1 LSKYIATT
9 GERFDAI
16 AIRLASPEEILK
28 WSRGEVKKPETINY
42 RTFKPEKDGLF
53 CERIFGPVKD
63 WECGCGKYK
72 KVKHR
77 GITCD
82 RCGVEIT
89 ESKVRRER
97 MGCIKLAVPVTHI
110 WFFKTTPSCIGNLLN
125 LSIRVLERIIYF
137 ENYIVVDPG
146 DTDLEKKS
154 TMTED
159 EYQEAREKYGDRFVA
174 KMGAEAVKMLLE
186 EIDIEALSAELH
198 SQFRSTKSI
207 QARAKAIKR
216 LKVVEALRKSGNNP
230 SWMVLEAVPV
240 IPPDL
245 RPLVPLEGGRYATS
259 DLNDLYRRVINRNN
273 RLKRLIELR
282 APEVILRNEKRMLQ
296 EAVDALFDNG
306 RHGRTVLG
314 AGNRPLKSLSD
325 MLKGK
330 QGRFRQNLLGK
341 RVDYSGRSVIVVG
354 PELKLNQCGLPKKM
368 ALELFEPFI
377 IHQLKERG
385 IATTI
390 KAAKRAIAT
399 AIKASKRGINQNTS
413 REYSEVWDILENV
426 IEDHPVML
434 NRAPTLHRLGIQAFQ
449 PVLIE
454 GKAIR
459 IHPLVCRAFNADFDG
474 DQMAVHIP
482 LMPAAQIEARLL
494 MLSTSNIFAPSDGR
508 PIVTPSQDIVLGIS
522 WMTRRR
528 TGVKGE
534 WDEAWSGENGEILKP
549 GRVFADLRSVCLAYE
564 LGQVDIHAGIK
575 VWSEVENP
583 DEEEEDKKRKKA
595 GTSSHRQIVDT
606 TVGRVLFCEAL
617 PPEIGILDVN
627 REQNQSSIGEIIAVA
642 YERHGHN
649 KTVELLDALKHVGF
663 TYSTLAGISIG
674 VGDMIIPK
682 AKQELIGSAQSE
694 VKRIEEMY
702 GNGLITEGERY
713 NMIIDE
719 WTSTT
724 DQVAAMMLDEMASNN
739 QGFSGIY
746 LMFSSQARGTKQQI
760 RQLAAMRGLMAKP
773 SGDIIESPIVSNF
786 REGLDVIEYFISS
799 HGARKGLADTAL
811 KTADAGYLTRRLV
824 DVSQDMTIEEDDCG
838 TINGIWVEALVG
850 DQNDVIA
857 SLEERVVG
865 RYALDDIVVP
875 GEEEPLVAANEEITA
890 EKAAEIVEKGFPG
903 VRIRSVLTCQAKR
916 GLCAKCYGRN
926 LATGK
931 LVEQGEAVG
940 IIAAQS
946 IGEPGTQL
954 TMRTFHIGGAASRQ
968 VEATELKMAE
978 SGIVEYRNVRTAVNR
993 EGNTVVVNR
1002 GGELVILNAD
1012 GKELQR
1018 YLAPT
1023 GCVIHAT
1030 DGQKM
1035 RKGRVILEMDPY
1047 NVSIVAESSGT
1058 IRLEGMVEGVTMRVD
1073 INPDT
1078 GLEERVITDHKQ
1090 DLHPQIT
1097 VLGKK
1102 DEVLAYATI
1111 PAQTLVV
1118 VKDGDKVR
1126 AGDLLAKAPRQ
1137 LSKTKDITGGL
1148 PRVAELFEARQ
1159 PKDPAVISHID
1170 GLVELGGA
1178 TKGMRKVKIIPPVG
1192 KEHMYTIPPGK
1203 HLNVQAGDRVY
1214 AGQRLT
1220 DGPVILND
1228 ILDIQGEEMLR
1239 KYLVD
1244 EIQQV
1249 YRLQGV
1255 RINDKHIEVIVRQML
1270 RKIRIKD
1277 DPGDTPF
1284 LAHEDVDKI
1293 RFREVNEQTQR
1304 RNGRPAE
1311 AEPLLQGVTKAALST
1326 ESFVAA
1332 ASFQQTTRVLTEAAL
1347 SGKRDYLRG
1356 LKENV
1361 IIGHLIPAGTGSPCY
1376 QETHVV
1382 LNEAALQDF
1391 SDDLEV
1397 GITEEAEVEADEQD
1411 ASA

>member
-1 LSKYIATT
+1 MAKYVATT
-9 GERFDAI
+9 GERFDSL

-97 MGCIKLAVPVTHI
+97 MGCIRLAVPVTHI
-110 WFFKTTPSCIGNLLN
+110 WFFKTTPSSIGNLLD
-125 LSIRVLERIIYF
+125 LSIRLLERIIYF
-137 ENYIVVDPG
+137 ENYIVIDPG
-146 DTDLEKKS
+146 DTDLKKMQ
-154 TMTED
+154 TLTED
-159 EYQEAREKYGDRFVA
+159 EYQDARERFGDHFVA
-174 KMGAEAVKMLLE
+174 KMGAEAIKILLD
-186 EIDIEALSAELH
+186 EIDLDQLSAELH
-198 SQFRSTKSI
+198 AQFASTSSM

-216 LKVVEALRKSGNNP
+216 LKVVEALRKSGNSP
-230 SWMVLEAVPV
+230 SWMVLDVIPV

-354 PELKLNQCGLPKKM
+354 PELKLHQCGLPKKM

-377 IHQLKERG
+377 IHELKERG

-390 KAAKRAIAT
+390 KAAKRTIAQG
-399 AIKASKRGINQNTS
+399 R
-413 REYSEVWDILENV
+413 SEVWDILEDV
-426 IEDHPVML
+426 IKDHPVLL

-474 DQMAVHIP
+474 DQMAVHVP
-482 LMPAAQIEARLL
+482 LMPAAQLEARLL
-494 MLSTSNIFAPSDGR
+494 MLSTTNVFSPSEGR

-522 WMTRRR
+522 WMTKTRE
-528 TGVKGE
+528 GAKGE
-534 WDEAWSGENGEILKP
+534 WKKEWNGSDGEIKNP
-549 GRVFADLRSVCLAYE
+549 GKVFGDKDAVILAYE
-564 LGQVDIHAGIK
+564 LGEIDIHAAIK
-575 VWSEVENP
+575 IKY
-583 DEEEEDKKRKKA
+583 DGR
-595 GTSSHRQIVDT
+595 IVDT
-606 TVGRVLFCEAL
+606 SVGRVIFWDAL
-617 PPEIGILDVN
+617 PGDLSLDDVN
-627 REQNQSSIGEIIAVA
+627 REQNQSSIGDIISRA
-642 YERHGHN
+642 YARLGHN
-649 KTVELLDALKHVGF
+649 RTIDLLDALKALGF
-663 TYSTLAGISIG
+663 RYATLAGISIG
-674 VGDMIIPK
+674 VVDMVVPSSK
-682 AKQELIGSAQSE
+682 KTLIDTAQKE
-694 VKRIEEMY
+694 VNRIDDMY
-702 GNGLITEGERY
+702 QNGLITAGERY
-713 NMIIDE
+713 NMIIDQ
-719 WTSTT
+719 WTNTT
-724 DQVAAMMLDEMASNN
+724 EQVAAAMLEEMAENE

-773 SGDIIESPIVSNF
+773 SGDIIESPITSNF
-786 REGLDVIEYFISS
+786 REGLSVIEYFISS

-824 DVSQDMTIEEDDCG
+824 DVAQDVVIEEEDCG
-838 TINGIWVEALVG
+838 TLNGVWAEALMDG
-850 DQNDVIA
+850 ENEIA
-857 SLEERVVG
+857 PLDERLVG
-865 RYALDDIVVP
+865 RFALDDITVP
-875 GEEEPLVAANEEITA
+875 DMDEPIVRAAEEIDET
-890 EKAAEIVEKGFPG
+890 KALLIKQKGLPG
-903 VRIRSVLTCQAKR
+903 VRIRSVMTCQSKR
-916 GLCAKCYGRN
+916 GVCRKCYGRN
-926 LATGK
+926 LATGR
-931 LVEQGEAVG
+931 LVELGEAVG

-968 VEATELKMAE
+968 VEATVIRMADT
-978 SGIVEYRNVRTAVNR
+978 GMVEYRNVRTAVNR
-993 EGNTVVVNR
+993 DEKTVVVNR
-1002 GGELVILNAD
+1002 GGEVVILNAE
-1012 GKELQR
+1012 GKEMQR
-1018 YLAPT
+1018 ALTPP
-1023 GCVIHAT
+1023 GCVLHAE
-1030 DGQKM
+1030 DGQKL
-1035 RKGRVILEMDPY
+1035 RKGQIIIEKDPY
-1047 NVSIVAESSGT
+1047 NDSIVAEASGT
-1058 IRLEGMVEGVTMRVD
+1058 IHLEGMIEGVTVRVD

-1078 GLEERVITDHKQ
+1078 GLEERVVTDHKQ

-1097 VLGKK
+1097 ILGK
-1102 DEVLAYATI
+1102 DREVLAYATI
-1111 PAQTLVV
+1111 PAQTHVIV
-1118 VKDGDKVR
+1118 RDEDKVR

-1159 PKDPAVISHID
+1159 PKDPAIISHID
-1170 GLVELGGA
+1170 GIIELGGA
-1178 TKGMRKVKIIPPVG
+1178 TKGMRKVKVIPPVG
-1192 KEHMYTIPPGK
+1192 RERVYTIPPGK
-1203 HLNVQAGDRVY
+1203 HLNVQANDRVY

-1220 DGPVILND
+1220 DGPVILHD
-1228 ILDIQGEEMLR
+1228 ILDVQGEDALR
-1239 KYLVD
+1239 KYLLD
-1244 EIQQV
+1244 EVQLV

-1270 RKIRIKD
+1270 RKVRIKD

-1284 LAHEDVDKI
+1284 LAHEEVDKI
-1293 RFREVNEQTQR
+1293 RFREANEQTQR

-1311 AEPLLQGVTKAALST
+1311 AEPLLQGITKAALST

-1347 SGKRDYLRG
+1347 AGKKDYLRG

-1361 IIGHLIPAGTGSPCY
+1361 IIGHLIPAGVGSPHY
-1376 QETHVV
+1376 QDTKVV
-1382 LNEAALQDF
+1382 LKEIAAQDF
-1391 SDDLEV
+1391 TEELEV
-1397 GITEEAEVEADEQD
+1397 GILASPDDAED
-1411 ASA
+1411 ALA

>member
-1 LSKYIATT
+1 MAKYIATT
-9 GERFDAI
+9 GERFDAL

-110 WFFKTTPSCIGNLLN
+110 WFFKTTPSCIGNLLDV
-125 LSIRVLERIIYF
+125 SIRVLERIIYF
-137 ENYIVVDPG
+137 ENYIVIDPG
-146 DTDLEKKS
+146 DSNLKK
-154 TMTED
+154 MDALTED
-159 EYQEAREKYGDRFVA
+159 EYQEAREKYGDTFTA
-174 KMGAEAVKMLLE
+174 KMGAEAIKTLLE
-186 EIDIEALSAELH
+186 EIDLDALSAELH
-198 SQFRSTKSI
+198 AQFSSTSSL
-207 QARAKAIKR
+207 QGRAKAIKR
-216 LKVVEALRKSGNNP
+216 LKIVEALRKSGNNP
-230 SWMVLEAVPV
+230 AWMVLDVVPV

-354 PELKLNQCGLPKKM
+354 PELKLHQVGLPKKM

-377 IHQLKERG
+377 IHELKERG

-390 KAAKRAIAT
+390 KAAKRAIAQGRT
-399 AIKASKRGINQNTS
+399 
-413 REYSEVWDILENV
+413 EVWDILEDV
-426 IEDHPVML
+426 IQDHPVML

-474 DQMAVHIP
+474 DQMAVHVP
-482 LMPAAQIEARLL
+482 LMPAAQLEARLL
-494 MLSTSNIFAPSDGR
+494 MLSTSNIFSPSEGR

-522 WMTRRR
+522 WMTKARK
-528 TGVKGE
+528 GAKGE
-534 WDEAWSGENGEILKP
+534 WQEAWTGKNGEILEP
-549 GRVFADLRSVCLAYE
+549 GRVFPDKEAIIMAHE
-564 LGQVDIHAGIK
+564 MGTVDIHATVKIRRPQGVI
-575 VWSEVENP
+575 
-583 DEEEEDKKRKKA
+583 
-595 GTSSHRQIVDT
+595 DT
-606 TVGRVLFCEAL
+606 TVGRVLFWDGLLTGVGLSEEPYEPNL
-617 PPEIGILDVN
+617 PSTELTSIYLEDMN
-627 REQNQSSIGEIIAVA
+627 REHNQSSIGDVISMAFK
-642 YERHGHN
+642 RLGHSR
-649 KTVELLDALKHVGF
+649 TIMLLDALKRVGF
-663 TYSTLAGISIG
+663 KYATLAGISIG
-674 VGDMIIPK
+674 ISDMIIP
-682 AKQELIGSAQSE
+682 E
-694 VKRIEEMY
+694 VKKTLIIAAQKEVSAIDEMY
-702 GNGLITEGERY
+702 QNGLITAGERY
-713 NMIIDE
+713 NKIIDQ

-724 DQVAAMMLDEMASNN
+724 EEVSAAMIESMAKND

-773 SGDIIESPIVSNF
+773 SGDIIESPITSNF
-786 REGLDVIEYFISS
+786 REGLTVIEYFISS

-824 DVSQDMTIEEDDCG
+824 DVAQDVTIEEEDCG
-838 TINGIWVEALVG
+838 TLNGVWAEALMDGENEVATL
-850 DQNDVIA
+850 D
-857 SLEERVVG
+857 ERLVG
-865 RYALDDIVVP
+865 RYTLDDVTVPDLPEPIVRA
-875 GEEEPLVAANEEITA
+875 GDEITEA
-890 EKAAEIVEKGFPG
+890 KAKLIKEKGLPG
-903 VRIRSVLTCQAKR
+903 LTIRSVMTCQSKR
-916 GLCAKCYGRN
+916 GVCQKCYGRN

-931 LVEQGEAVG
+931 LVELGEAVG

-968 VEATELKMAE
+968 VEATQVRMTDNGSVAF
-978 SGIVEYRNVRTAVNR
+978 SNVRTAVNR
-993 EGNTVVVNR
+993 DGNTVVVNR
-1002 GGELVILNAD
+1002 GGEFIILNTE
-1012 GKELQR
+1012 GKEIQR
-1018 YLAPT
+1018 LLTPP
-1023 GCVIHAT
+1023 GCVLHAT
-1030 DGQKM
+1030 DGQKV
-1035 RKGRVILEMDPY
+1035 RKGQVLIERDPY
-1047 NVSIVAESSGT
+1047 NDSIVAEASGT
-1058 IRLEGMVEGVTMRVD
+1058 VHLEGMVEGVTVRVD

-1078 GLEERVITDHKQ
+1078 GLEERVVTDHKQ

-1097 VLGKK
+1097 ILGKA

-1111 PAQTLVV
+1111 PAQTHVI
-1118 VKDGDKVR
+1118 VKDGAKVR

-1170 GLVELGGA
+1170 GLIELGGA
-1178 TKGMRKVKIIPPVG
+1178 TKGMRKVKVIPPVG
-1192 KEHMYTIPPGK
+1192 KERIYTIPPGK
-1203 HLNVQAGDRVY
+1203 HLNVQTGDRVY

-1220 DGPVILND
+1220 DGPIILND
-1228 ILDIQGEEMLR
+1228 ILEVQGEEALR
-1239 KYLVD
+1239 KYLLD
-1244 EIQQV
+1244 EVQLV

-1255 RINDKHIEVIVRQML
+1255 RINDKHIEVVVRQML
-1270 RKIRIKD
+1270 RKVRIKD
-1277 DPGDTPF
+1277 DPGDTTF
-1284 LAHEDVDKI
+1284 LAHEEVDKI
-1293 RFREVNEQTQR
+1293 RFRENNEQTQR

-1311 AEPLLQGVTKAALST
+1311 AEPMLQGITKAALST
-1326 ESFVAA
+1326 ESFIAA

-1347 SGKRDYLRG
+1347 AGKRDSLRG

-1361 IIGHLIPAGTGSPCY
+1361 IIGHLIPAGTGSPHY
-1376 QETHVV
+1376 QDTQLVLKEVET
-1382 LNEAALQDF
+1382 QDF
-1391 SDDLEV
+1391 SEDLHV
-1397 GITEEAEVEADEQD
+1397 GFEEEQAAQAE
-1411 ASA
+1411 

>member
-1 LSKYIATT
+1 MSKYVATT
-9 GERFDAI
+9 GERFDAVQ
-16 AIRLASPEEILK
+16 IRLASPEEILK

-97 MGCIKLAVPVTHI
+97 MGSIKLAVPVTHI
-110 WFFKTTPSCIGNLLN
+110 WFFKTTPSAIGNLLDM
-125 LSIRVLERIIYF
+125 SIRVLERIIYF
-137 ENYIVVDPG
+137 ENYVVIDPG
-146 DTDLEKKS
+146 DTSLDKMQAL
-154 TMTED
+154 TED
-159 EYQEAREKYGDRFVA
+159 EYQEARDEWGDRFVA
-174 KMGAEAVKMLLE
+174 KMGAEAIKMLLE
-186 EIDIEALSAELH
+186 EVDVEELSVQLH
-198 SQFRSTKSI
+198 EQLRSTTSA
-207 QARAKAIKR
+207 QARTKAVKR

-230 SWMVLEAVPV
+230 AWMVLDVVPV

-354 PELKLNQCGLPKKM
+354 PELKLHQCGLPKKM

-377 IHQLKERG
+377 IHELKERG

-390 KAAKRAIAT
+390 KAAKRAIAQ
-399 AIKASKRGINQNTS
+399 G
-413 REYSEVWDILENV
+413 REEVWDILEEC
-426 IEDHPVML
+426 IKDHPVML
-434 NRAPTLHRLGIQAFQ
+434 NRAPTLHRLGIQAFE

-474 DQMAVHIP
+474 DQMAVHVP
-482 LMPAAQIEARLL
+482 LMPAAQLEARLL
-494 MLSTSNIFAPSDGR
+494 MLSTTNIFSPSNGR
-508 PIVTPSQDIVLGIS
+508 PIVTPSQDIVLGIAY
-522 WMTRRR
+522 MCRHRR
-528 TGVKGE
+528 GANGE
-534 WDEAWSGENGEILKP
+534 WKAEWTGQDGRILNPGKVYATPEAVIM
-549 GRVFADLRSVCLAYE
+549 AYE
-564 LGQVDIHAGIK
+564 SGAVDLHAAIK
-575 VWSEVENP
+575 VVADGEM
-583 DEEEEDKKRKKA
+583 
-595 GTSSHRQIVDT
+595 VDT
-606 TVGRVLFCEAL
+606 TVGRVLLADAL
-617 PPEIGILDVN
+617 PPEITIRDIN
-627 REQNQSSIGEIIAVA
+627 REHDQNSIGDVIAQA
-642 YERHGHN
+642 YARHGHA
-649 KTVELLDALKHVGF
+649 KTVELLDALKRVGF
-663 TYSTLAGISIG
+663 KHATLAGISIAI
-674 VGDMIIPK
+674 VDMIVPDEKKNLIK
-682 AKQELIGSAQSE
+682 VAQEE
-694 VKRIEEMY
+694 VERIDEMY
-702 GNGLITEGERY
+702 QNGLITEGERY
-713 NMIIDE
+713 NKIIDQ

-724 DQVAAMMLDEMASNN
+724 EAVSEAMLERIKAND
-739 QGFSGIY
+739 QGFSGLH
-746 LMFSSQARGTKQQI
+746 LMFSSKARGSRQQI

-773 SGDIIESPIVSNF
+773 SGDIIESPITSNF
-786 REGLDVIEYFISS
+786 REGLTVIEYFVSS

-824 DVSQDMTIEEDDCG
+824 DVAQDVNIEEIDCG
-838 TINGIWVEALVG
+838 TLNGIWVEPLMDGSDIVAG
-850 DQNDVIA
+850 
-857 SLEERVVG
+857 LEERVAG
-865 RYALDDIVVP
+865 RYALDDVTVP
-875 GEEEPLVAANEEITA
+875 GMDEPIVRANEMIT
-890 EKAAEIVEKGFPG
+890 EEAALRIIEKGLPG
-903 VRIRSVLTCQAKR
+903 VRIRSVLTCEAKR
-916 GLCAKCYGRN
+916 GACAMCYGTN
-926 LATGK
+926 MATGK
-931 LVEQGEAVG
+931 LVELGEAVG
-940 IIAAQS
+940 IVAAQS

-954 TMRTFHIGGAASRQ
+954 TMQTFHIGGAASRQ
-968 VEATELKMAE
+968 VEANEIRMPDAGTVQFRE
-978 SGIVEYRNVRTAVNR
+978 NVRVATDRNGR
-993 EGNTVVVNR
+993 RVVVNR
-1002 GGELVILNAD
+1002 GGELVILNNE
-1012 GKELQR
+1012 GKEMQR
-1018 YLAPT
+1018 YALPT
-1023 GCVIHAT
+1023 GCVLHAE
-1030 DGQKM
+1030 DGEKL
-1035 RKGRVILEMDPY
+1035 RKGQVIFEWDPY
-1047 NVSIVAESSGT
+1047 NVTIVAEVNGT
-1058 IRLEGMVEGVTMRVD
+1058 VQLEGMVEGVTMRLD

-1078 GLEERVITDHKQ
+1078 GMQERVITEHKQ

-1097 VLGKK
+1097 ILGP
-1102 DEVLAYATI
+1102 DGEVLAYSTV
-1111 PAQTLVV
+1111 PAQTHVMV
-1118 VKDGDKVR
+1118 EGGGKVL
-1126 AGDLLAKAPRQ
+1126 AGDLLAKTPRQ
-1137 LSKTKDITGGL
+1137 FSKTKDITGGL

-1178 TKGMRKVKIIPPVG
+1178 TKGMRKVRVIPPVG
-1192 KEHMYTIPPGK
+1192 KAREYVIPPGK

-1220 DGPVILND
+1220 DGPVIPQD
-1228 ILDIQGEEMLR
+1228 ILEVQGEDELR
-1239 KYLVD
+1239 RYLLD

-1255 RINDKHIEVIVRQML
+1255 RTNDKHIEIIIRQML
-1270 RKIRIKD
+1270 RKVRIKD
-1277 DPGDTPF
+1277 DPGDTAF
-1284 LAHEDVDKI
+1284 LAHEEVDKI
-1293 RFREVNEQTQR
+1293 RFQEMNNQTLMKG
-1304 RNGRPAE
+1304 GRPAE
-1311 AEPLLQGVTKAALST
+1311 AEPILQGITKAALST

-1361 IIGHLIPAGTGSPCY
+1361 IIGHLIPAGTGSPHY
-1376 QETHVV
+1376 QGTQCV
-1382 LNEAALQDF
+1382 LRAAELDY
-1391 SDDLEV
+1391 SEELEV
-1397 GITEEAEVEADEQD
+1397 GLPGDLTGDDDAEEALA
-1411 ASA
+1411 

>member
-1 LSKYIATT
+1 MAKYIATT

-97 MGCIKLAVPVTHI
+97 MGCIRLAVPVTHI
-110 WFFKTTPSCIGNLLN
+110 WFFKTTPSCIGNLLD

-137 ENYIVVDPG
+137 ENYIVMDPG
-146 DTDLEKKS
+146 DTKLEKMQ
-154 TMTED
+154 TLTED
-159 EYQEAREKYGDRFVA
+159 EYQDARSEYGDRFSA
-174 KMGAEAVKMLLE
+174 KMGAEAIKMLLE
-186 EIDIEALSAELH
+186 EIDIDALSAELH
-198 SQFRSTKSI
+198 AQFQTTTSLQS
-207 QARAKAIKR
+207 RAKAIKR
-216 LKVVEALRKSGNNP
+216 LKVVEAIRKSTNNP
-230 SWMVLEAVPV
+230 AWMVLDVIPV

-354 PELKLNQCGLPKKM
+354 PELKLHQCGLPKKM

-377 IHQLKERG
+377 IHEIKKRG

-390 KAAKRAIAT
+390 KAAKRAIAQGRT
-399 AIKASKRGINQNTS
+399 
-413 REYSEVWDILENV
+413 EVWDILEEV
-426 IEDHPVML
+426 ITDHPVML

-459 IHPLVCRAFNADFDG
+459 IHPLVCHAFNADFDG
-474 DQMAVHIP
+474 DQMAVHVP
-482 LMPAAQIEARLL
+482 LMPAAQLEARLL
-494 MLSTSNIFAPSDGR
+494 MLSTTNIFSPSSGR
-508 PIVTPSQDIVLGIS
+508 PVVTPTQDIVLGIS
-522 WMTRRR
+522 WMTKLRE
-528 TGVKGE
+528 GAKGSWQRE
-534 WDEAWSGENGEILKP
+534 WIGKNGEILNP
-549 GRVFADLRSVCLAYE
+549 GKVFDSPESAIMAFN
-564 LGQVDIHAGIK
+564 LGQTDIHAAVK
-575 VWSEVENP
+575 VHYEG
-583 DEEEEDKKRKKA
+583 R
-595 GTSSHRQIVDT
+595 IVDT
-606 TVGRVLFCEAL
+606 TVGRVIFADAL
-617 PPEIGILDVN
+617 SPEITLDDVN
-627 REQNQSSIGEIIAVA
+627 REHNQTSIGDVIARC
-642 YERHGHN
+642 YQKHGHN
-649 KTVELLDALKHVGF
+649 KTVELLDKLKAVGF
-663 TYSTLAGISIG
+663 KFATLAGISIS
-674 VGDMIIPK
+674 VSDMVIPPS
-682 AKQELIGSAQSE
+682 KQTLIELAQKE
-694 VKRIEEMY
+694 VTRIDEMY
-702 GNGLITEGERY
+702 QNGLITEGERY
-713 NMIIDE
+713 NMIIDQ

-724 DQVAAMMLDEMASNN
+724 EQVAAAMLESMTSNE

-746 LMFSSQARGTKQQI
+746 LMFSSQARGSKQQI

-773 SGDIIESPIVSNF
+773 SGDIIESPITSNF
-786 REGLDVIEYFISS
+786 REGLSVIEYFISS

-824 DVSQDMTIEEDDCG
+824 DVSQDVTIEEEDCG
-838 TINGIWVEALVG
+838 TLNGVWAEALMDGETEV
-850 DQNDVIA
+850 A
-857 SLEERVVG
+857 SIEERLVG
-865 RYALDDIVVP
+865 RYALDDITVP
-875 GEEEPLVAANEEITA
+875 GRPEPIVHAAEEID
-890 EKAAEIVEKGFPG
+890 EERAAAIKVSGLPG
-903 VRIRSVLTCQAKR
+903 ARIRSVMTCQSKR
-916 GLCAKCYGRN
+916 GVCRKCYGRN
-926 LATGK
+926 LATGQ
-931 LVEQGEAVG
+931 LVELGEAVG

-968 VEATELKMAE
+968 VEATEIRAFD
-978 SGIVEYRNVRTAVNR
+978 SGIIEFRNVRTAVNR
-993 EGNTVVVNR
+993 EDKTVVVNR
-1002 GGELVILNAD
+1002 GGEVVLMSPD

-1018 YLAPT
+1018 TLTPP
-1023 GCVIHAT
+1023 GSVLHIE
-1030 DGQKM
+1030 DQQKI
-1035 RKGRVILEMDPY
+1035 RKGQVIVERDPY
-1047 NVSIVAESSGT
+1047 NDSIVAESSGV
-1058 IRLEGMVEGVTMRVD
+1058 IHLEGMVEGITMRVD

-1097 VLGKK
+1097 ILGKN
-1102 DEVLAYATI
+1102 DEVLAFTTV
-1111 PAQTLVV
+1111 PAQTHVM

-1137 LSKTKDITGGL
+1137 MSKTKDITGGL

-1170 GLVELGGA
+1170 GIIELGGA
-1178 TKGMRKVKIIPPVG
+1178 SKGMRKVKVIPPVG
-1192 KEHMYTIPPGK
+1192 KERIYTIPPGK

-1228 ILDIQGEEMLR
+1228 ILEVQGEDALR
-1239 KYLVD
+1239 KYLLD
-1244 EIQQV
+1244 EVQLV

-1270 RKIRIKD
+1270 RKVRIKD

-1284 LAHEDVDKI
+1284 LAHEEVDKI
-1293 RFREVNEQTQR
+1293 RFREANEQTQR
-1304 RNGRPAE
+1304 SNGRPAE

-1361 IIGHLIPAGTGSPCY
+1361 IIGHLIPAGTGSPHY
-1376 QETHVV
+1376 QDTNVV
-1382 LNEAALQDF
+1382 LKEVATQDF
-1391 SDDLEV
+1391 SDELEV
-1397 GITEEAEVEADEQD
+1397 GLNNDAED
-1411 ASA
+1411 ALA

>member
-1 LSKYIATT
+1 MSKFVATT

-16 AIRLASPEEILK
+16 AIRLASPEEILR

-110 WFFKTTPSCIGNLLN
+110 WFFKTTPSCIGNLLD
-125 LSIRVLERIIYF
+125 LSIRILERIIYF
-137 ENYIVVDPG
+137 EQYVVIDPG
-146 DTDLEKKS
+146 ETKLEKMQ
-154 TMTED
+154 TLTED
-159 EYQEAREKYGDRFVA
+159 EYQDARSEYGDKFMA

-186 EIDIEALSAELH
+186 EIDIETLSAELH
-198 SQFRSTKSI
+198 AQFATTSSI
-207 QARAKAIKR
+207 QARTKAIKR
-216 LKVVEALRKSGNNP
+216 LKVVEAIRKSGNNP
-230 SWMVLEAVPV
+230 AWMVLDVIPV

-377 IHQLKERG
+377 IHEIKKRG

-390 KAAKRAIAT
+390 KAAKRAIAQG
-399 AIKASKRGINQNTS
+399 R
-413 REYSEVWDILENV
+413 SEVWDILEEV
-426 IEDHPVML
+426 ITDHPVML

-474 DQMAVHIP
+474 DQMAVHVP
-482 LMPAAQIEARLL
+482 LMPAAQLEARLL
-494 MLSTSNIFAPSDGR
+494 MLSTSNIFSPSDGR
-508 PIVTPSQDIVLGIS
+508 PVVTPTQDIVLGIS
-522 WMTRRR
+522 WMSKQRK
-528 TGVKGE
+528 GVLGE
-534 WDEAWSGENGEILKP
+534 WKPEWTGKNGELLQP
-549 GRVFADLRSVCLAYE
+549 GHVYDSLESVIAAFNMGCVA
-564 LGQVDIHAGIK
+564 IHAGIK
-575 VWSEVENP
+575 VRYS
-583 DEEEEDKKRKKA
+583 DKV
-595 GTSSHRQIVDT
+595 TDT
-606 TVGRVLFCEAL
+606 TVGRVLLCDAL
-617 PPEIGILDVN
+617 TPYVTLSDVN
-627 REQNQSSIGEIIAVA
+627 REHNQTSIGNVIAA
-642 YERHGHN
+642 TYAKNGHN
-649 KTVELLDALKHVGF
+649 KTVELLDKLKSTGF
-663 TYSTLAGISIG
+663 RYATLAGISIS
-674 VGDMIIPK
+674 VSDMVVPD
-682 AKQELIGSAQSE
+682 AKQNLIGQAQKE
-694 VKRIEEMY
+694 VHRIDEMY
-702 GNGLITEGERY
+702 QNGLITEGERY
-713 NMIIDE
+713 NMIIDQ
-719 WTSTT
+719 WTNTTEKVST
-724 DQVAAMMLDEMASNN
+724 AMLEEMAKNED
-739 QGFSGIY
+739 GFSGIY
-746 LMFSSQARGTKQQI
+746 LMFSSQARGSKQQI

-773 SGDIIESPIVSNF
+773 SGDIIENPITSNF
-786 REGLDVIEYFISS
+786 REGLSVIEYFISS

-824 DVSQDMTIEEDDCG
+824 DVSQDVTIEEDDCG
-838 TINGIWVEALVG
+838 TLNGIWVEPLMDG
-850 DQNDVIA
+850 ENEIA
-857 SLEERVVG
+857 GVEERIVG
-865 RYALDDIVVP
+865 RYALDDITVP
-875 GEEEPLVAANEEITA
+875 GRSEPIVRAAEEINEERALQIKLA
-890 EKAAEIVEKGFPG
+890 GLPG
-903 VRIRSVLTCQAKR
+903 ARIRSVMTCQSKR
-916 GLCAKCYGRN
+916 GVCRKCYGRN
-926 LATGK
+926 PATGL
-931 LVEQGEAVG
+931 LVELGEAVG

-968 VEATELKMAE
+968 VEATDVRSVDAGL
-978 SGIVEYRNVRTAVNR
+978 VQYRNVKTAVNR
-993 EGNTVVVNR
+993 EGKTVVVNR
-1002 GGELVILNAD
+1002 GGEIVILGAEQ
-1012 GKELQR
+1012 KEVQR
-1018 YLAPT
+1018 CLTPP
-1023 GCVIHAT
+1023 GSVLHVG
-1030 DGQKM
+1030 DEQKV
-1035 RKGRVILEMDPY
+1035 RKGQVLLEKDPY
-1047 NVSIVAESSGT
+1047 NDSIVAESSGS
-1058 IRLEGMVEGVTMRVD
+1058 IHLEGMVEGITMRVD

-1097 VLGKK
+1097 ILGKT
-1102 DEVLAYATI
+1102 DEVLSFATV
-1111 PAQTLVV
+1111 PSQTHVL
-1118 VKDGDKVR
+1118 VKDGDKVK

-1137 LSKTKDITGGL
+1137 MSKTKDITGGL

-1170 GLVELGGA
+1170 GIVELGSA
-1178 TKGMRKVKIIPPVG
+1178 SKGMRKVKVNPPVG
-1192 KEHMYTIPPGK
+1192 KEQIYTIPPGK

-1220 DGPVILND
+1220 DGPVILKD
-1228 ILDIQGEEMLR
+1228 ILEVQGEDALR
-1239 KYLVD
+1239 RYLLD
-1244 EIQQV
+1244 EVQLV

-1270 RKIRIKD
+1270 RKVCIKE
-1277 DPGDTPF
+1277 DPGDTQF
-1284 LAHEDVDKI
+1284 LAREEVDKI
-1293 RFREVNEQTQR
+1293 RFREANEQTTR

-1361 IIGHLIPAGTGSPCY
+1361 IIGHLIPAGTGSPHY
-1376 QETHVV
+1376 QDTQVV
-1382 LNEAALQDF
+1382 LNETIQQDF
-1391 SDDLEV
+1391 SAELVV
-1397 GITEEAEVEADEQD
+1397 GLPGETPPADAED

>member
-1 LSKYIATT
+1 MAKFSPTT
-9 GERFDAI
+9 GERFDALQ
-16 AIRLASPEEILK
+16 IRLASPEEILR

-110 WFFKTTPSCIGNLLN
+110 WFFKTTPSCIGNLLDM
-125 LSIRVLERIIYF
+125 SIRVLERIIYF
-137 ENYIVVDPG
+137 ENYVVIDPG
-146 DTDLEKKS
+146 DTTLEKMQ
-154 TMTED
+154 TLTED
-159 EYQEAREKYGDRFVA
+159 EYQDARQTFENRFVA
-174 KMGAEAVKMLLE
+174 KMGAEAIKMLLE
-186 EIDIEALSAELH
+186 DIDIDDLSARLH
-198 SQFRSTKSI
+198 HQIASTNSQQTRT
-207 QARAKAIKR
+207 KAIKR
-216 LKVVEALRKSGNNP
+216 LKVVEAIRKSGNNP
-230 SWMVLEAVPV
+230 AWMVLDVIPV

-354 PELKLNQCGLPKKM
+354 PELKLHQCGLPKKM

-377 IHQLKERG
+377 IRELKDRG

-390 KAAKRAIAT
+390 KAAKRCIAQ
-399 AIKASKRGINQNTS
+399 G
-413 REYSEVWDILENV
+413 REEVWDILEEV
-426 IEDHPVML
+426 IKDHPVLL
-434 NRAPTLHRLGIQAFQ
+434 NRAPTLHRLGIQAFE

-459 IHPLVCRAFNADFDG
+459 IHPLVCHAFNADFDG
-474 DQMAVHIP
+474 DQMAVHVP

-494 MLSTSNIFAPSDGR
+494 MMSSTNIFSPANGR

-522 WMTRRR
+522 YMTKQRI
-528 TGVKGE
+528 GAKGE
-534 WDEAWSGENGEILKP
+534 WRAEWTDKQGRILNP
-549 GRVFADLRSVCLAYE
+549 GAVYPDAASVVMAYE
-564 LGQVDIHAGIK
+564 NGQVDLHARIK
-575 VWSEVENP
+575 FWCEGE
-583 DEEEEDKKRKKA
+583 
-595 GTSSHRQIVDT
+595 IVDT
-606 TVGRVLFCEAL
+606 TVGRVIFREIL
-617 PPEIGILDVN
+617 PEKISLKEIN
-627 REQNQSSIGEIIAVA
+627 FEQDKNSIGDIMAKA
-642 YERHGHN
+642 YARHGHTR
-649 KTVELLDALKHVGF
+649 TVALLDDLKRIGF
-663 TYSTLAGISIG
+663 RYATLAGISIA
-674 VGDMIIPK
+674 VGDMLIPEEK
-682 AKQELIGSAQSE
+682 KELIAAAMKE
-694 VKRIEEMY
+694 VARIDEMY
-702 GNGLITEGERY
+702 QNGLITEGERY
-713 NMIIDE
+713 NKVIDQ
-719 WTSTT
+719 WTATT
-724 DQVAAMMLDEMASNN
+724 DAVSAAMLKRMAEND
-739 QGFSGIY
+739 QGFTGIY
-746 LMFSSQARGTKQQI
+746 MMLTSGARGTKQQI

-773 SGDIIESPIVSNF
+773 SGDIIESPITSNF
-786 REGLDVIEYFISS
+786 REGLTVLEYFISS

-824 DVSQDMTIEEDDCG
+824 DVAQDLVVEEYDCG
-838 TINGIWVEALVG
+838 TLNGVWVEAIMEGNEV
-850 DQNDVIA
+850 VTT
-857 SLEERVVG
+857 LEERIIG
-865 RYALDDIVVP
+865 RYALDDITVP
-875 GEEEPLVAANEEITA
+875 GEPKPIVRANEEITE
-890 EKAAEIVEKGFPG
+890 EKAKLIVEKGLPS

-916 GLCAKCYGRN
+916 GVCQLCYGRN

-931 LVEQGEAVG
+931 LVELGEAIG

-968 VEATELKMAE
+968 VEASEIRMIENGT
-978 SGIVEYRNVRTAVNR
+978 VHYNNVRTAVNR
-993 EGNTVVVNR
+993 EGKRIVVNR
-1002 GGELVILNAD
+1002 GGEIQVRNLD
-1012 GKELQR
+1012 GKEVQR
-1018 YLAPT
+1018 YGVPSGAFLYAD
-1023 GCVIHAT
+1023 

-1035 RKGRVILEMDPY
+1035 RKGQLLFEWDPY
-1047 NVSIVAESSGT
+1047 NVSIVAEASGVV
-1058 IRLEGMVEGVTMRVD
+1058 RLEGMVEGVTMRRD
-1073 INPDT
+1073 INPET
-1078 GLEERVITDHKQ
+1078 GLEERVVTEHKH
-1090 DLHPQIT
+1090 DLHPQI
-1097 VLGKK
+1097 VILSDHPGHEK
-1102 DEVLAYATI
+1102 DILAYATI
-1111 PAQTLVV
+1111 PAQTHVMV
-1118 VKDGDKVR
+1118 ENGDRVQ
-1126 AGDLLAKAPRQ
+1126 AGDLLARTPRQ
-1137 LSKTKDITGGL
+1137 FSKTKDITGGL

-1159 PKDPAVISHID
+1159 PRDPAIISHID
-1170 GLVELGGA
+1170 GIVELGGA
-1178 TKGMRKVKIIPPVG
+1178 TKGMRKLKVIPPVG
-1192 KEHMYTIPPGK
+1192 KEREYTIPPGK
-1203 HLNVQAGDRVY
+1203 HLNVQTGDRVY

-1220 DGPVILND
+1220 DGPIIPQD
-1228 ILDIQGEEMLR
+1228 ILEVQGEDALR
-1239 KYLVD
+1239 KYLLD

-1255 RINDKHIEVIVRQML
+1255 RINDKHIETIIRQML
-1270 RKIRIKD
+1270 RKVRIKD

-1284 LAHEDVDKI
+1284 LAHEEVDKI
-1293 RFREVNEQTQR
+1293 RFQEENEKTLAKG
-1304 RNGRPAE
+1304 GRPAE
-1311 AEPLLQGVTKAALST
+1311 AEPILQGITKAALST

-1347 SGKRDYLRG
+1347 AGKRDYLRG

-1361 IIGHLIPAGTGSPCY
+1361 IIGHLIPAGTGSPHY
-1376 QETHVV
+1376 QNTEIRLVEPFAEDYAEH
-1382 LNEAALQDF
+1382 
-1391 SDDLEV
+1391 LEV
-1397 GITEEAEVEADEQD
+1397 GPGITESEVED